1 MSSPSPCQEPPCQDG
16 ADRDTGGLPHGA
28 WPSPLQADDVAAGA
42 VRRTE
47 PRIAG
52 GWAYWAEERPLD
64 SGRGAV
70 VRMRLDEPSAQHA
83 DVAHTAEADIRTAV
97 HEYGG
102 GAWLP
107 FEAPDGRH
115 FVLGS
120 CMSDHRVRLFDVTGS
135 TAPRAVTPMPDSP
148 RGLRYADPAL
158 VPGSCRVL
166 DEAEHAARHGLREP
180 TERIPSTDARS
191 QIDAVSVW
199 VRETH
204 DDAAHEP
211 RNELVAVRLDGTV
224 GVVATGADF
233 YSSPRPSPDGSALAY
248 LSWDHPNMPWD
259 HTRLHLVDLRD
270 GEPVAGTDRVLLDG
284 PALQQPQWSPDG
296 GLHIVT
302 DGDGWWSICRV
313 DVDTGAAE
321 PVLHDTASSSGTVRR
336 AAAEHIHPGGDS
348 TEGDGDRSRP
358 GRRGREF
365 GVPAWVFAQAT
376 YGWDGDGALWCT
388 WMSGGVGHLGIIRD
402 GRMEEV
408 PSGFTDFGRLALA
421 PSGSVVTV
429 AASWTRRAAVV
440 EIAPDG
446 SHRQLSASEPS
457 VLPLSDISVPE
468 AFTFDSDGGRQ
479 AHAFFFPPANSAVG
493 AAPAAA
499 SAQRLPGDTAPRAAV
514 TAGSSSE
521 LPPLIVLSHGGPTG
535 SARSSLDL
543 GIQYWT
549 TRGIG
554 IVDVNYGGSTGYGT
568 AFRNLLRGQWG
579 VVDTQDCIAAALHLA
594 AAGVVDAQ
602 RLVIKGG
609 SAGGYTTLCALTGSD
624 VFAAGISRYG
634 VADLEALARDTHK
647 FEARYLDGL
656 IGPWPERADLYRE
669 RSPIWRT
676 SQLRTPMIVLQGTD
690 DRVVPQSQSEQV
702 VEALAD
708 AGVPHAY
715 LLFEG
720 EGHGF
725 RRGPN
730 IVAALEAELSFLGQ
744 VLGFEPA
751 GDIARVEVRK
761 SRQ

>member
-1 MSSPSPCQEPPCQDG
+1 MSSPSNCQDD
-16 ADRDTGGLPHGA
+16 AARYPSNTGDFPHGT
-28 WPSPLQADDVAAGA
+28 WPSPLQAADVAAGA

-52 GWAYWAEERPLD
+52 AWAYWVEERPLD
-64 SGRGAV
+64 HGRGSV
-70 VRMRLDEPSAQHA
+70 VRVRLDEPGAGPVDIPYS
-83 DVAHTAEADIRTAV
+83 AEADIRTAV

-107 FEAPDGRH
+107 FEAADGSH
-115 FVLGS
+115 FVLAS
-120 CMSDHRVRLFDVTGS
+120 CMSDHRIRLFDATGEA
-135 TAPRAVTPMPDSP
+135 APRAMTPEPDVP

-158 VPGSCRVL
+158 VPAPPGSPGG
-166 DEAEHAARHGLREP
+166 AAVSP
-180 TERIPSTDARS
+180 
-191 QIDAVSVW
+191 VSVW
-199 VRETH
+199 VRESH
-204 DDAAHEP
+204 DDTGNEP
-211 RNELVAVRLDGTV
+211 RNELVAVHLDGTV
-224 GVVATGADF
+224 SVLATGADF

-259 HTRLHLVDLRD
+259 HVRLHLVDLD
-270 GEPVAGTDRVLLDG
+270 GGMTVPGTDRVLVDG
-284 PALQQPQWSPDG
+284 PALSQPAWSPDG
-296 GLHIVT
+296 ELHTVT
-302 DGDGWWSICRV
+302 DVDGWWSIHRV
-313 DVDTGAAE
+313 DTETGATE
-321 PVLHDTASSSGTVRR
+321 SVLGG
-336 AAAEHIHPGGDS
+336 AAAGGEH
-348 TEGDGDRSRP
+348 
-358 GRRGREF
+358 GREF

-376 YGWDGDGALWCT
+376 YGWSIDGMLWCT
-388 WMSGGVGHLGIIRD
+388 WTSGGVGHLGIIRD
-402 GRMEEV
+402 GQLEEIS
-408 PSGFTDFGRLALA
+408 SGFTDFGRLVVTVG
-421 PSGSVVTV
+421 GSVVTV
-429 AASWTRRAAVV
+429 AAGWTRRAAVV
-440 EIAPDG
+440 EIASDG
-446 SHRQLSASEPS
+446 THRQLSASEPS
-457 VLPLSDISVPE
+457 ALEPSDVSVPE
-468 AFTFDSDGGRQ
+468 AFTFDSNEGRQ
-479 AHAFFFPPANSAVG
+479 AHAFFFPPANSAVT
-493 AAPAAA
+493 
-499 SAQRLPGDTAPRAAV
+499 AQPDDP
-514 TAGSSSE
+514 
-521 LPPLIVLSHGGPTG
+521 PPLMVLSHGGPTG

-549 TRGIG
+549 TRGIAV
-554 IVDVNYGGSTGYGT
+554 VDVNYGGSTGYGT

-594 AAGVVDAQ
+594 AAGAVDSQ

-656 IGPWPERADLYRE
+656 IGAWPEQADLYRE

-676 SQLRTPMIVLQGTD
+676 DQLRTPMIVLQGTE

-702 VEALAD
+702 VTALAD

-725 RRGPN
+725 RRGHN

-751 GDIARVEVRK
+751 GDIARVEVREG
-761 SRQ
+761 RQQQPQ